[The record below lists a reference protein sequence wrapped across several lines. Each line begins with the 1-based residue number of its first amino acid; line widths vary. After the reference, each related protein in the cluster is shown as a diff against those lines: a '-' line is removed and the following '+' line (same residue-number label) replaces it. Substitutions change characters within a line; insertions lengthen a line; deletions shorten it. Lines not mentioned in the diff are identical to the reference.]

1 MKPILNF
8 LSWCLLTDLAS
19 KYAKFIQGTGFHIHM
34 FLFLVWGV
42 FFGYLPTKDMIGQG
56 GRYEDHGF
64 MSGFSLKAVSF
75 KRLIEDRIK
84 ALICD

>member
-1 MKPILNF
+1 M
-8 LSWCLLTDLAS
+8 SWCLLADLAS
-19 KYAKFIQGTGFHIHM
+19 KYAKFIQNWLSHSYVVSVSCMGS
-34 FLFLVWGV
+34 V
-42 FFGYLPTKDMIGQG
+42 FGYLPTKDMIGQG
-56 GRYEDHGF
+56 GYEDHGF